1 VATDLDV
8 YLPFDGVDA
17 FEAEWRDMF
26 GSWLVD
32 GVIAGLL
39 NELEVYAD
47 SSGRQ
52 VKVKSGV
59 VRINGEHGK
68 STAEKTIAV
77 TTNASGSSRID
88 RLVAVVDYTANKI
101 QFDVVAG
108 TPGSGSPPALTDNAS
123 IRQVSLAQI
132 GPLASGYTTI
142 AAGAVTD
149 ERAFISSHGVAFA
162 NTAARDLWVPAPA
175 KGFEAFDRS
184 TLKRAAFDGSAWRVV
199 EALGAWDTYNPATNG
214 SGFTLGNGTL
224 VGRYRQIGRM
234 CDFIVQLTKGS
245 TTSFSPPVKFGLP
258 LARAANTFDVGIVNA
273 HRASADANIGGTWY
287 SGETNNTTR
296 ITFGDQ
302 DATWPGATGG
312 YLDSNTPLAWAAG
325 DILTIRGS
333 YETA

>member
-199 EALGAWDTYNPATNG
+199 EALGAWDTYTRRRMAAVLRSATARSSAATGRSAACAISSCSSRRARRHRSRRPSSSAYRSRELPTRSTSASSTRTGRAQTRTSAALGTRARQTTRPGSRSAIKMRHGPARPAATSIATRRSRGRPAT
-214 SGFTLGNGTL
+214 F
-224 VGRYRQIGRM
+224 
-234 CDFIVQLTKGS
+234 
-245 TTSFSPPVKFGLP
+245 
-258 LARAANTFDVGIVNA
+258 
-273 HRASADANIGGTWY
+273 
-287 SGETNNTTR
+287 
-296 ITFGDQ
+296 
-302 DATWPGATGG
+302 
-312 YLDSNTPLAWAAG
+312 
-325 DILTIRGS
+325 
-333 YETA
+333 